1 MEPLRPS
8 DFHDSEPEQ
17 KIQQPKLGLGGWR
30 RFIWR
35 QLTSMRTALVLLLL
49 LALAAIPGS
58 LVPQRSSN
66 PNGVIQFKRDD
77 PELFAVLD
85 ALQLFDTFTSIWF
98 SSIYLLLF
106 ISLIGC
112 ILPRTNHH
120 LKALRQPPPPTP
132 KNLNRLDHFQSEQF
146 EGDAADLQQRATAV
160 LSGAG
165 YRVAE
170 QPDGGA
176 GERGYLRETA
186 NLVFHFALVGILVA
200 LGLGTGFKY
209 QGQRVI
215 VEGQSFTNQLT
226 SYDSF
231 NPGQFFRETALAPYS
246 LGLESFVPTYQF
258 DLASGRANPLDFVAN
273 VTLTRDGESQ
283 QKQIRVNEPLAVA
296 GTTVYLLGNGFAP
309 WVTVTSASGDVVFS
323 QPVAFL
329 PQDSNLTSLGI
340 VKLPD
345 GLSEQLG
352 LVGFFYPAAVALESG
367 AFTSVY
373 PEPEQPLLTF
383 NVFSGDLGLDEGVPR
398 NVYSLDTEE
407 LTQLTGGD
415 TGETSLVMGLGQS
428 ADLPNGMGTVEFTA
442 LPRFV
447 SVDIHRDPT
456 QLPVAISALL
466 IMVGLVVSL
475 FVTRRRAWIRV
486 VPGKGGFSTVEFA
499 VLARGDDP
507 GLDRELERLVAD
519 FSQGP
524 KPKLA
529 SS

>member
-1 MEPLRPS
+1 VEPLRPS
-8 DFHDSEPEQ
+8 DFYDSEPEAT
-17 KIQQPKLGLGGWR
+17 IQQPRLGFSGWR
-30 RFIWR
+30 RFLWR

-77 PELFAVLD
+77 PELFAFLD
-85 ALQLFDTFTSIWF
+85 SLQLFDTFTSAWF

-106 ISLIGC
+106 VSLIGC
-112 ILPRTNHH
+112 ILPRTKHH
-120 LKALRQPPPPTP
+120 LMALSQAPPATP
-132 KNLNRLDHFQSEQF
+132 KNLGRLEHFRSIPVT
-146 EGDAADLQQRATAV
+146 GDVAQIKERGAQV
-160 LSGAG
+160 LSRSG
-165 YRVAE
+165 YRTAE
-170 QPDGGA
+170 QPDGVA

-215 VEGQSFTNQLT
+215 VEGQSFANQLT

-231 NPGQFFRETALAPYS
+231 NPGQFFRENALAPYS
-246 LGLESFVPTYQF
+246 LTLDQFTPTYQF
-258 DLASGRANPLDFVAN
+258 DLNTGRANPLDFVAD
-273 VTLTRDGESQ
+273 VTLTKDGTATAESL
-283 QKQIRVNEPLAVA
+283 RVNEPLGVS

-340 VKLPD
+340 VKIPD

-352 LVGFFYPAAVALESG
+352 LVGFFYPSAVVLDSG

-407 LTQLTGGD
+407 LTQLTGGE
-415 TGETSLVMGLGQS
+415 TGETSLVMNLGETAELPHGLGS
-428 ADLPNGMGTVEFTA
+428 VEFTA

-466 IMVGLVVSL
+466 IMAGLVVSL

-486 VPGKGGFSTVEFA
+486 VPGRGSDAVVEIA

-507 GLDRELERLVAD
+507 GLPRELERLVAD
-519 FSQGP
+519 FSQEQN
-524 KPKLA
+524 PKLEE
-529 SS
+529 S

>member
-8 DFHDSEPEQ
+8 DFHDGQPERPVE
-17 KIQQPKLGLGGWR
+17 QPRLGVAGWG
-30 RFIWR
+30 RFLWR
-35 QLTSMRTALVLLLL
+35 QLSSMRTALALLLL

-66 PNGVIQFKRDD
+66 PNGVIQFERND
-77 PELFAVLD
+77 PELFETLD
-85 ALQLFDTFTSIWF
+85 RLQLFDTFGSFWF
-98 SSIYLLLF
+98 SAIYLLLF

-112 ILPRTNHH
+112 ILPRTTHH
-120 LKALRQPPPPTP
+120 LKALRQPPPATP
-132 KNLNRLDHFQSEQF
+132 KRLERLEHYRVESMS
-146 EGDAADLQQRATAV
+146 GDPQPLRDTARAV
-160 LSGAG
+160 MKKSG
-165 YRVAE
+165 YRIRLQE
-170 QPDGGA
+170 DGVA

-215 VEGQSFTNQLT
+215 VEGQTFANQLT

-231 NPGQFFRETALAPYS
+231 NPGRFFTEGALAPYA
-246 LGLESFVPTYQF
+246 LTLDRFVPTYQF
-258 DLASGRANPLDFVAN
+258 DVTSGRANPLDFEAS
-273 VTLTRDGESQ
+273 VTVRDDAGATS
-283 QKQIRVNEPLAVA
+283 KSIRVNDPLDID
-296 GTTVYLLGNGFAP
+296 GTSVYLLGNGFAP
-309 WVTVTSASGDVVFS
+309 WITVTSPGGDVVFS

-340 VKLPD
+340 VKIPD
-345 GLSEQLG
+345 GLESQLG
-352 LVGFFYPAAVALESG
+352 LLGFFYPSAIELDSG

-373 PEPEQPLLTF
+373 PEPDQPLLTF

-398 NVYSLDTEE
+398 NMYSLDTES
-407 LTQLTGGD
+407 LTQISGGD
-415 TGETSLVMGLGQS
+415 TGVDSLVMGLGDS
-428 ADLPNGMGTVEFTA
+428 AELPAGLGSVKFTA

-456 QLPVAISALL
+456 KLPVALSATF
-466 IMVGLVVSL
+466 IMAGLVVGL

-486 VPGKGGFSTVEFA
+486 TQGEGQNVSVEFA

-507 GLDRELERLVAD
+507 GLAAALDCLVLD
-519 FSQGP
+519 FSQEYES
-524 KPKLA
+524 KLA
-529 SS
+529 PS